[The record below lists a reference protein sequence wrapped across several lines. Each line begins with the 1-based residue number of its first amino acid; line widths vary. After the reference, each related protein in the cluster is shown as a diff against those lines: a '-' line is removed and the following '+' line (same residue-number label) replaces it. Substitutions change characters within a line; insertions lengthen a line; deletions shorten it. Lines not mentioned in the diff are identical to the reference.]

1 MRFRLT
7 HQIFMLFSFVIILSM
22 LIFTLITSARFDSI
36 YAEVGVNN
44 IKDYIKS
51 IKVEKM

>member
-44 IKDYIKS
+44 INDYINYT
-51 IKVEKM
+51 